1 MGVDRGI
8 GKTTPRTS
16 LAWLAIIGL
25 VVILDQLSKFWVLE
39 ILSLPARPGGSI
51 PLLPFFRLTYLE
63 NAGVSFGLFKA
74 GSTVQAYLLVALTS
88 FVACFFLL
96 WLFRGP
102 RFWQKWGLSLAIGGA
117 IGNIIDRL
125 RFHYVVDFLDAG
137 PIFPWVFNV
146 ADSAITIGAGL
157 LLLDLIRQSGAESD
171 TRFDSSKAE

>member
-1 MGVDRGI
+1 MGGDRGVV
-8 GKTTPRTS
+8 TSAQRTS
-16 LAWLAIIGL
+16 LSWLLIIGL

-39 ILSLPARPGGSI
+39 ILNLPTKPGGSI

-74 GSTVQAYLLVALTS
+74 GSAVQAYLLVGLTS
-88 FVACFFLL
+88 FVAYFFLV

-117 IGNIIDRL
+117 LGNIIDRL

-157 LLLDLIRQSGAESD
+157 LLLDLIRQNGTESEGKPNP
-171 TRFDSSKAE
+171 S